1 MDSFSDDNKLP
12 EEYVARGTELF
23 ELLTQSKQWYKFKI
37 SEDMRGRLYISATTY
52 LGSFATSLARTIER
66 QPTLIS
72 LLSNGK
78 LQSSDE
84 FTMHS
89 FAVMLGCFL
98 YAKTRTVG
106 DKKANDEA
114 RKTLAHNIQL
124 LYKSYSESYLDRYG
138 EVYCLRRIAEPIMD
152 RAEYNALITGQ

>member
-1 MDSFSDDNKLP
+1 MDSFSDKVLP
-12 EEYVARGTELF
+12 EEYVARCTELF
-23 ELLTQSKQWYKFKI
+23 ELLTKSKQWYKFKI
-37 SEDMRGRLYISATTY
+37 SEDMWGHLYISSTTY
-52 LGSFATSLARTIER
+52 LGSLATSIARTIER

-84 FTMHS
+84 FTTHS

-106 DKKANDEA
+106 DKKANEDA
-114 RKTLAHNIQL
+114 RKTMAHNIQL
-124 LYKSYSESYLDRYG
+124 LYKSYSESYMDRSG

-152 RAEYNALITGQ
+152 RAEYDALISGK